1 MDCSEASQTD
11 PRADKILASNPCS
24 HGLQAVATSRNIFSR
39 CKGMHRLGGS
49 DMDATQLAQFKIL
62 LLREKQKILN
72 QSKASRE
79 NELTISADDLAD
91 EVDLATTETQQNLIF
106 QMRDRERQM
115 LHQIDS
121 ALQRID
127 LGTYGICE
135 ETEEPIELE
144 RLKLMPWTRL
154 SAAGAEIRE
163 GKRKRFVG

>member
-1 MDCSEASQTD
+1 
-11 PRADKILASNPCS
+11 
-24 HGLQAVATSRNIFSR
+24 
-39 CKGMHRLGGS
+39 
-49 DMDATQLAQFKIL
+49 MDATQLAEFKML
-62 LLREKQKILN
+62 LLREKQNILN
-72 QSKASRE
+72 LSKNSRR
-79 NELTISADDLAD
+79 NDLIISSDDLAD
-91 EVDLATTETQQNLIF
+91 EVDLATSEIQQHLIF

-127 LGTYGICE
+127 NGSYGICE
-135 ETEEPIELE
+135 ETDEPIELE

>member
-1 MDCSEASQTD
+1 
-11 PRADKILASNPCS
+11 
-24 HGLQAVATSRNIFSR
+24 
-39 CKGMHRLGGS
+39 
-49 DMDATQLAQFKIL
+49 MDATQLAQFKIL